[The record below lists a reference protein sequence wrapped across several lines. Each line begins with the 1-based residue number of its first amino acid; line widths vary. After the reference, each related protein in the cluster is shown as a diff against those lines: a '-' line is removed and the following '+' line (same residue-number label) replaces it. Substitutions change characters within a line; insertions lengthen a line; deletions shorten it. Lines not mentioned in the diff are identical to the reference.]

1 MEEKQR
7 DPRGILGA
15 IFSKTCR
22 ATEKKQGW
30 VSPFHRA
37 EVRRWEKC
45 LEGKASSDIGQ
56 EISTTKRSKEVKASS
71 GLKGTDHCW
80 SQGSH
85 GLANHCGVEPSCQEL
100 EGVMNCVLKE

>member
-1 MEEKQR
+1 MEEKQT
-7 DPRGILGA
+7 DSRGILGA

-22 ATEKKQGW
+22 VKEKKQGW

-37 EVRRWEKC
+37 EVRQREKC

-71 GLKGTDHCW
+71 RTQGNRPLLEPGKPW
-80 SQGSH
+80 SG
-85 GLANHCGVEPSCQEL
+85 
-100 EGVMNCVLKE
+100 